1 MIRLSGTLA
10 SRPGP
15 NSCRGARYYATD
27 NQTVY
32 FSTGDSWQA
41 NWPLASSDLN
51 GTFGGP
57 LAQRP
62 PSGSCVGWGYIDSGT
77 GNQYEAFPDAW
88 AAATI
93 GGGGG
98 GGGGTGNVVGPAAG
112 AIDGHLAVFD
122 GPTGKLV
129 KDGGA
134 VPSGGGGAA
143 VIASG
148 TAVLGT
154 AAIASGALAT
164 AVTVAAAGVLATDT
178 IIWTPNAD
186 ISGVTGYAPLT
197 GGGLMIYPYPTAGAV
212 NFKVGNPTAAS
223 ITPGAVTLNWKV
235 LR

>member
-41 NWPLASSDLN
+41 SWPLASSDLN

-62 PSGSCVGWGYIDSGT
+62 PSGSCVGWGFIDSGT

-93 GGGGG
+93 GGGS
-98 GGGGTGNVVGPAAG
+98 GTG
-112 AIDGHLAVFD
+112 
-122 GPTGKLV
+122 TGGVAL
-129 KDGGA
+129 
-134 VPSGGGGAA
+134 
-143 VIASG
+143 IASG
-148 TAVLGT
+148 TAALGT
-154 AAIASGALAT
+154 AAIASGASA
-164 AVTVAAAGVLATDT
+164 AIVSVPAAGVLTTDVIT
-178 IIWTPNAD
+178 WIPNAD
-186 ISGVTGYAPLT
+186 ISGVTGYAPVT
-197 GGGLMIYPYPTAGAV
+197 GGGLIIYPFPTAGAV
-212 NFKVGNPTAAS
+212 NFKVGNPTGAA
-223 ITPGAVTLNWKV
+223 ITPGAVTLNWRV
-235 LR
+235 TR

>member
-10 SRPGP
+10 SRPAP
-15 NSCRGARYYATD
+15 NSAKGARYYATD

-62 PSGSCVGWGYIDSGT
+62 SSGSCVGWGFIDSGT

-98 GGGGTGNVVGPAAG
+98 GGGGTGNVS
-112 AIDGHLAVFD
+112 L
-122 GPTGKLV
+122 
-129 KDGGA
+129 
-134 VPSGGGGAA
+134 
-143 VIASG
+143 IASG
-148 TAVLGT
+148 TAALGT
-154 AAIASGALAT
+154 AAIASGASA
-164 AVTVAAAGVLATDT
+164 AVVTVAAPGVLATDT

-186 ISGVTGYAPLT
+186 ISGVTGYSPVT
-197 GGGLMIYPYPTAGAV
+197 GGGLIIYPYPTAGAV
-212 NFKVGNPTAAS
+212 NFKVGNPTGAS
-223 ITPGAVTLNWKV
+223 ITPGAVTLNWRV
-235 LR
+235 NR